1 MKLEWNAIYYD
12 FNAKKIT
19 TFNIFDHGRFRE
31 EIYDNKKKSKTK
43 EEFEKSTRMSLM
55 YYFWSKS
62 EYEVIV
68 SPWIGDDKAAI
79 KIDIYTQV
87 INNWDI
93 FIDYVWNNL

>member
-1 MKLEWNAIYYD
+1 MKLEWNVIYYD

-31 EIYDNKKKSKTK
+31 EIYDNRKKSKTK

-68 SPWIGDDKAAI
+68 SPWIGDDKAAV